1 MWSIFPPQ
9 TKLLQLR
16 DRMEFSAPCRPI
28 SNRPLSKSI
37 KICRN
42 KIHFIQTIS
51 AQLLWLAYCDQ
62 PVINMFLTKVD
73 ILMEDWRILWSCIP
87 LCLICLSYL
96 DLREGLTIRL
106 IHSNSL
112 KRMTYHNIPWHLNIW
127 RGGCALCRAI
137 GLAKCQTCIV
147 KYQT

>member
-28 SNRPLSKSI
+28 SNRPLSQSI
-37 KICRN
+37 KVCRN
-42 KIHFIQTIS
+42 KIHFIQTIP

-62 PVINMFLTKVD
+62 HVFDKSWHFD
-73 ILMEDWRILWSCIP
+73 
-87 LCLICLSYL
+87 
-96 DLREGLTIRL
+96 EGLKNTSVLYSSLFDLLVISWFKRRAHDTFDSFKL
-106 IHSNSL
+106 PEENDISQHSL
-112 KRMTYHNIPWHLNIW
+112 AFEYIW